1 MDNLTTAVH
10 ELLQFQIL
18 IKIYHWQTRSYSR
31 HVASDD
37 LHGRISKNID
47 LIVESL
53 QGELKTRIK
62 FKDTCVLNLNNMNDK
77 NIVSLLI
84 TTREWFDSKFI
95 KMFTSSKFLANIK
108 DEIVTDINQILYLFT
123 LA

>member
-10 ELLQFQIL
+10 ELLQFQIC
-18 IKIYHWQTRSYSR
+18 IKIYHWQTHSYAR
-31 HVASDD
+31 HIASDD

-62 FKDTCVLNLNNMNDK
+62 FIDTCVLNLHNMNDK
-77 NIVSLLI
+77 NIVNLLI
-84 TTREWFDSKFI
+84 TTREWLESKFV
-95 KMFTSSKFLANIK
+95 KMFASSKFLVNIK

-123 LA
+123 LS